1 MYSYPAILGV
11 LFLSWIAI
19 HFRVY
24 VSAGA
29 DSGFLERGFICIKVL
44 GFPLLILSHF
54 LKYPMKMK

>member
-29 DSGFLERGFICIKVL
+29 DSGFLERGFICKGIGVP
-44 GFPLLILSHF
+44 FDDSITFS
-54 LKYPMKMK
+54 